1 MSKEKVSL
9 KEWATSSNLENLT
22 TTLTCLIGSP
32 VKVVTYESQISN
44 GESLLHVRVDKVNKN
59 QPEENLAVYLNLPP
73 FLKACLAKEIK
84 SELAYE
90 RRESF
95 DFYVIRFWE
104 K

>member
-9 KEWATSSNLENLT
+9 KEWATDLNLSNL
-22 TTLTCLIGSP
+22 
-32 VKVVTYESQISN
+32 K
-44 GESLLHVRVDKVNKN
+44 ESLYRLVKSSVAIKTCFIDEEFKKIQLTVRIPKIESN
-59 QPEENLAVYLNLPP
+59 ENIYLNLPP

-95 DFYVIRFWE
+95 AFYVIRFWE